1 MRIPATVLVGAIAV
15 FLVFGCESAQTRYQ
29 RLGSSGDGGYID
41 KRISED
47 TFTVK
52 FIANDVTPVR
62 TICRYLYRRA
72 AEVTL
77 KNGFTYFAVIRDPLA
92 LEDFTPMYR
101 HEDEWKDMMKPTPTR
116 ETDTGT
122 WLMTIQCFHVEPEA
136 SKVQLLDAKAYLGQ
150 N

>member
-15 FLVFGCESAQTRYQ
+15 FLVFGCESAPTRYQ

-72 AEVTL
+72 AELTL
-77 KNGFTYFAVIRDPLA
+77 KNGFTHFAVIRDPCA
-92 LEDFTPMYR
+92 LQDYTPMYR
-101 HEDEWKDMMKPTPTR
+101 HEDEYRDMMKPTLTR
-116 ETDTGT
+116 ETDSGT
-122 WLMTIQCFHVEPEA
+122 WLMTIQCFRVEPEG
-136 SKVQLLDAKAYLGQ
+136 SKLQPLDAKAYLHQ